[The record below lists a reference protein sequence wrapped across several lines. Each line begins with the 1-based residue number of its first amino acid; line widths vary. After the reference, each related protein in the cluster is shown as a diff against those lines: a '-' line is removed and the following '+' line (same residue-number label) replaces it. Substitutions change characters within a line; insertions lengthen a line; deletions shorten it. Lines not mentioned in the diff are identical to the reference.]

1 MPIGASMGAVV
12 DSLPVPPVVLGAAVV
27 LALILWGW
35 RQYYQFCPHCGALTR
50 RVYAGWRRCRRCGRQ
65 YRRGL
70 RLR

>member
-1 MPIGASMGAVV
+1 MGAVA
-12 DSLPVPPVVLGAAVV
+12 DSLPVPPVILGAAVI
-27 LALILWGW
+27 LALAFWGW
-35 RQYYQFCPHCGALTR
+35 RQYYQFCPHCGALAR

>member
-1 MPIGASMGAVV
+1 MGAV
-12 DSLPVPPVVLGAAVV
+12 DALPVSPIYLGAAVV
-27 LALILWGW
+27 MALAIWGW
-35 RQYYQFCPHCGALTR
+35 RQFYQFCPHCGALAR